1 MEIKVLG
8 TGCAGCRALYET
20 VCKVVAETGLD
31 ATVVKEEEITK
42 ILEYGVYSL
51 PALVVDGKVAAAG
64 GRLSAAEV
72 KNCWYDDPPHPS
84 DPPAAHGLQRER

>member
-8 TGCAGCRALYET
+8 MGCAGCRALYET
-20 VCKVVAETGLD
+20 VCRVVAETGAD
-31 ATVVKEEEITK
+31 ATVVKEEEIAK

-64 GRLSAAEV
+64 RRISASEV
-72 KNCWYDDPPHPS
+72 KK
-84 DPPAAHGLQRER
+84 LLKR

>member
-1 MEIKVLG
+1 MQMEIKVLG

-51 PALVVDGKVAAAG
+51 PALVVEGKVAAAG
-64 GRLSAAEV
+64 GQLTAAEV
-72 KNCWYDDPPHPS
+72 KK
-84 DPPAAHGLQRER
+84 LLVR